1 MTQPDQTNDSGAQQS
16 AEAQQST
23 AEQLQQKAEEVLAAV
38 KPQAAS
44 AAAAAQKHLGKAQAW
59 AAGLTKMAPAS
70 IRKPW
75 VGALALCAVLAL
87 IGILVSGLFSGN
99 KYASYTP
106 LQLQTACANDEVD
119 ACYQYGHIHFTGKGG
134 VQKDITSAVAGFA
147 KACDAEHADA
157 CLGAG
162 MACQE
167 MVDKY
172 YNKAAKNI
180 TRMACN
186 YCDFYK
192 KACYLGNDRACSLE
206 RRC

>member
-1 MTQPDQTNDSGAQQS
+1 MTQSNQPNDSGAQQS

-44 AAAAAQKHLGKAQAW
+44 AAAAAQKHLGKAQAR
-59 AAGLTKMAPAS
+59 AAGLAKMVPGI

-75 VGALALCAVLAL
+75 VGAVALCAVLVF
-87 IGILVSGLFSGN
+87 IGILASGLFSGN

-106 LQLQTACANDEVD
+106 LQLQEACEKNEVE
-119 ACYQYGHIHFTGKGG
+119 ACYQFGHVHYIGKGG
-134 VQKDITSAVAGFA
+134 VRKDITKAAAGFQ
-147 KACDAEHADA
+147 KACDADHADA

-167 MVDKY
+167 MVDGYVNEVARKM
-172 YNKAAKNI
+172 
-180 TRMACN
+180 TMWACN
-186 YCDFYK
+186 YCSFYK

-206 RRC
+206 RNC

>member
-1 MTQPDQTNDSGAQQS
+1 MTQPDQTNDSGAQQP

-87 IGILVSGLFSGN
+87 IGILASGLFSGN

-106 LQLQTACANDEVD
+106 LQLHEACANDEIG

-134 VQKDITSAVAGFA
+134 VQKDLIKAVKGFRD
-147 KACDAEHADA
+147 ACDAEHADA

-167 MVDKY
+167 KVDSY
-172 YNKAAKNI
+172 HDIAAKNL
-180 TRMACN
+180 MMMGCN